1 MIFIVIIYDPGHYVL
16 ILSIKF
22 GYKKKIEQECGDSKH
37 RIIVARVYVYI
48 ILLVTN

>member
-1 MIFIVIIYDPGHYVL
+1 MIFIVIIYDLKHYVL

-22 GYKKKIEQECGDSKH
+22 EYKKKIEQECGDSKH
-37 RIIVARVYVYI
+37 RIIVVHAYVYI